1 LKDKIKNHKNFDKK
15 AKKTNKKLKEE
26 RPNWNKYYYYWKKN
40 HKFDFKV
47 KIKNYKFF
55 DKRAKEKK
63 QKKKLKDQIN
73 KHHIH
78 ILELKD

>member
-1 LKDKIKNHKNFDKK
+1 L
-15 AKKTNKKLKEE
+15 
-26 RPNWNKYYYYWKKN
+26 KKN

-63 QKKKLKDQIN
+63 QKKKVEGPNQ
-73 KHHIH
+73 
-78 ILELKD
+78 